1 MRASAGAKSTARSW
15 RRGIP
20 QMGRE
25 LKAVFVAAGF
35 TEVVAAASFEIFD
48 SADDLRFLH
57 DLIAGWFCAPKTME
71 ATMGHGL
78 ASEDDFDRWR
88 RSLDEWIHE
97 PDAFAT
103 FAWGETIGRR
113 PW

>member
-1 MRASAGAKSTARSW
+1 
-15 RRGIP
+15 
-20 QMGRE
+20 
-25 LKAVFVAAGF
+25 
-35 TEVVAAASFEIFD
+35 
-48 SADDLRFLH
+48 
-57 DLIAGWFCAPKTME
+57 ME
-71 ATMGHGL
+71 ATIGHGL

-97 PDAFAT
+97 PGAFAA